1 MVEIESG
8 TQDKTSASENMNE
21 YVVKKKQYDFEKLNY
36 GVVGGDL
43 KEKTKKSFNNYLP
56 WIIVVLVLIILIGLI
71 FIFDIV

>member
-8 TQDKTSASENMNE
+8 TQDETSASENMNE

-43 KEKTKKSFNNYLP
+43 KEKTKKSFKNYLP